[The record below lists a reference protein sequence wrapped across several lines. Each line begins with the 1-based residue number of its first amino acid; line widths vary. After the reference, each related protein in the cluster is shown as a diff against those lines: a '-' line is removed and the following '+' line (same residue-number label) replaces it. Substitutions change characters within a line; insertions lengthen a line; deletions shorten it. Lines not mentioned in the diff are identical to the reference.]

1 MPTFW
6 EVRNYVQLA
15 IILLISIGIHEFAH
29 AYSSYKLGDPTPK
42 IQGRLTPNPLKHIDP
57 IGFLMIFLIHFGWG
71 KPVQIDPSYYKKPYR
86 DELITALAGPA
97 SNIVL
102 GILGILIIFIYGK
115 LTNAAPTM
123 IFGGTDLVIQFW
135 TLFSMINFG
144 LAAFNMI
151 PLPPLDGY
159 RLVKI
164 ISHKAG
170 AWMERNMKYIAIGF
184 LILMVF
190 GPFSHLLGNYI
201 TEVSSWLFRLFAF
214 PLSQIF
220 Y

>member
-1 MPTFW
+1 MQRLW
-6 EVRNYVQLA
+6 EIGTYLQLA
-15 IILLISIGIHEFAH
+15 IILLVSIGIHEFAH
-29 AYSSYKLGDPTPK
+29 AYSSYKLWDPTPK
-42 IQGRLTPNPLKHIDP
+42 IQGRLTPNPFKHIDP
-57 IGFLMIFLIHFGWG
+57 IGFLMIFLIHFGRG

-102 GILGILIIFIYGK
+102 GIVGILILMIYGK
-115 LTNAAPTM
+115 LLGSSAIEVFN
-123 IFGGTDLVIQFW
+123 GNDLVIQFW

-144 LAAFNMI
+144 LATFNLI

-164 ISHKAG
+164 VSHKAG
-170 AWMERNMKYIAIGF
+170 AWMEKNMHYIAIGF
-184 LILMVF
+184 L
-190 GPFSHLLGNYI
+190 LLAVRWPLSDMLGTYI
-201 TEVSSWLFRLFAF
+201 SEVSRGLFRLFAF

>member
-1 MPTFW
+1 MQRIW
-6 EVRNYVQLA
+6 EIGTYLQLA
-15 IILLISIGIHEFAH
+15 IILLVSIGIHEFAH

-57 IGFLMIFLIHFGWG
+57 IGFLMIFIIHFGWG

-102 GILGILIIFIYGK
+102 GIIGILILMIYGK
-115 LTNAAPTM
+115 LIGTSAIELFNAN
-123 IFGGTDLVIQFW
+123 DLVIQFW
-135 TLFSMINFG
+135 IMFSMINFG
-144 LAAFNMI
+144 LAAFNLI

-170 AWMERNMKYIAIGF
+170 AWMEKNMIYISIGF
-184 LILMVF
+184 LLLAVR
-190 GPFSHLLGNYI
+190 GPLSDLLGNYI
-201 TEVSSWLFRLFAF
+201 SEVSWGLFRIFAF
-214 PLSQIF
+214 PLSLVF